1 MTIDSEKLLLIV
13 AGPNGSGK
21 SSLVYMTE
29 LSVELDKIINPDN
42 FARALSNEIKDPAE
56 RYRIAMDS
64 CEALRNALL
73 EQGKS
78 FGFETV
84 ASREDKLEFV
94 KKAKSKGY
102 YIDFIFVTA
111 GTPEK
116 CYERIQTR
124 VKMGGH
130 DVPKEKVFTRFERTM
145 NFLPRYLELADHAD
159 VWDNSGDH
167 LELICTKSDG
177 IIELTP
183 AGVSSEWVRKYLP
196 NLIRGES
203 PDCIGYT
210 TRFDNENCL

>member
-1 MTIDSEKLLLIV
+1 MTNDPEKLLLII

-21 SSLVYMTE
+21 SSLVYTTE
-29 LSVELDKIINPDN
+29 LSIDLDKIINPDN
-42 FARALSNEIKDPAE
+42 FARGLSDEIKDPLE

-64 CEALRNALL
+64 CEVLRNTLL

-84 ASREDKLEFV
+84 ASREDKLEFAR
-94 KKAKSKGY
+94 KAKSKGY

-116 CYERIQTR
+116 CYERIQSR

-130 DVPKEKVFTRFERTM
+130 DVPKDKVFSRFERTM
-145 NFLPRYLELADHAD
+145 SFLPSYLELADHAD

-167 LELICTKSDG
+167 LELICTKKDG
-177 IIELTP
+177 KIELTP
-183 AGVSSEWVRKYLP
+183 
-196 NLIRGES
+196 
-203 PDCIGYT
+203 
-210 TRFDNENCL
+210 

>member
-1 MTIDSEKLLLIV
+1 MTSNPEKLLLII

-21 SSLVYMTE
+21 SSLVYTTE
-29 LSVELDKIINPDN
+29 LSIDLDKIINPDN
-42 FARALSNEIKDPAE
+42 FARGLSDEIRDPLE

-64 CEALRNALL
+64 CEVLRNTLL

-84 ASREDKLEFV
+84 ASREDKLEFAR
-94 KKAKSKGY
+94 KAKSKGY

-116 CYERIQTR
+116 CYERIQSR

-130 DVPKEKVFTRFERTM
+130 DVPKDKVFSRFERTM
-145 NFLPRYLELADHAD
+145 SFLPSYLELADHAD

-167 LELICTKSDG
+167 LELICTKKDG
-177 IIELTP
+177 KIELTP
-183 AGVSSEWVRKYLP
+183 AGRISEWARKYLP
-196 NLIRGES
+196 EL
-203 PDCIGYT
+203 
-210 TRFDNENCL
+210 F